1 MMRKISFSDWW
12 AIPLYNNPTQASP
25 GQVEIDPEKCTGCGL
40 CVKACPADALVL
52 EDKPVKMQPL
62 GINEC
67 MGCGDCMPICP
78 ADAMTLVKG
87 NEFTGYYK
95 TIDRDQLDF
104 PRLVF

>member
-1 MMRKISFSDWW
+1 MKKISFAEWRR
-12 AIPLYNNPTQASP
+12 IPDYNNPDQASP
-25 GQVEIDPEKCTGCGL
+25 GRVEIDGEKCTGCGL

-52 EDKPVKMQPL
+52 ENKPVHMQPD

-78 ADAMTLVKG
+78 VGAVTLVKG

-95 TIDRDQLDF
+95 TIDRGPLAM
-104 PRLVF
+104 PRRDW